1 MSNTINFMAENKYC
15 YDVAPKPYPASKA
28 IPQWWKDA
36 TPYLRTPDNPDGKK
50 VIVSHLN
57 SNASFKKCQVMLDTL
72 TAGYVIP
79 LMADVIVSTTSG
91 FPEINWKIKRDIFE
105 VHNKQEVEAPEGY
118 YDQMFKYLNPWIPQL
133 PKGYSALI
141 VPCFG
146 YPNSP
151 FRPLSGIIDYD
162 KTMHPLQAP
171 VFVKQG
177 FEGVVE
183 KGTPMMQIIPF
194 KRSDWSS
201 EFSYLEDGELAT
213 LMDRNFASTIVNNY
227 IKHFWQKKTYK

>member
-1 MSNTINFMAENKYC
+1 
-15 YDVAPKPYPASKA
+15 
-28 IPQWWKDA
+28 
-36 TPYLRTPDNPDGKK
+36 
-50 VIVSHLN
+50 
-57 SNASFKKCQVMLDTL
+57 
-72 TAGYVIP
+72 
-79 LMADVIVSTTSG
+79 
-91 FPEINWKIKRDIFE
+91 
-105 VHNKQEVEAPEGY
+105 
-118 YDQMFKYLNPWIPQL
+118 MFKYLNPWIPQL
-133 PKGYSALI
+133 PRGYSALV

-151 FRPLSGIIDYD
+151 FRPLSGIVDYD
-162 KTMHPLQAP
+162 KSMHPLQTP

-183 KGTPMMQIIPF
+183 KGTPMAQLIPF

-227 IKHFWQKKTYK
+227 IKNFWQKKTYK

>member
-1 MSNTINFMAENKYC
+1 ML
-15 YDVAPKPYPASKA
+15 P
-28 IPQWWKDA
+28 
-36 TPYLRTPDNPDGKK
+36 
-50 VIVSHLN
+50 
-57 SNASFKKCQVMLDTL
+57 LDTL
-72 TAGYVIP
+72 TAGYIIP
-79 LMADVIVSTTSG
+79 LMADVIVNTRDG

-105 VHNKQEVEAPEGY
+105 VHNKQEVEAPDGY
-118 YDQMFKYLNPWIPQL
+118 YHQMFKYLNPWIPQL

-177 FEGVVE
+177 TEGVIE

-194 KRSDWSS
+194 KRSDWKS

-227 IKHFWQKKTYK
+227 IKNFWQKKTYK